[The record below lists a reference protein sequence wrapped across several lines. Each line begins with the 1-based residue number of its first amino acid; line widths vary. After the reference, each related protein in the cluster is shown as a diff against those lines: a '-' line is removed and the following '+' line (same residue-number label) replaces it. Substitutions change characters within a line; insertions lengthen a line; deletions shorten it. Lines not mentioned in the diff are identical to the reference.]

1 MNNKLLIT
9 TTLTLLLL
17 SGCSQKEKEVF
28 APQETNITQIIL
40 DTEKPTQKKIEQV
53 TEETTKI
60 EESTEENTEEN
71 LVGKTPSPLTG
82 LFIDENIAQRRP
94 FAVTIN
100 NMSKA
105 LPQSGISQAD
115 IYYEVLAE
123 GGITRIVA
131 VFQNSTSEKIGPV
144 RSARHYFLDFALDND
159 AVYIHHGGS
168 PQAYSSIKSLKVND
182 FDGMNITSFFFRD
195 KNRMNQK
202 GMYEHSSYIDAT
214 KFFDVWNESGYR
226 INKENTMFNFSTK
239 AMELDGETAEKVTL
253 AYSGEQKSVFEYDAE
268 NKVYN
273 RFQNSKVH
281 LDEETKEQLAVSNVI
296 IQYTNIYV
304 IADDDKGRREVK
316 LIGNGDGIYITYGKA
331 IPIKWSKT
339 SHNSPTTWT
348 DTSGKPLVLNKGK
361 TWINVFANNGNVTIE

>member
-1 MNNKLLIT
+1 MNNKLFMT
-9 TTLTLLLL
+9 TILALLLL
-17 SGCSQKEKEVF
+17 SGCSQKEKETF

-40 DTEKPTQKKIEQV
+40 DTEKPTKKDIERI
-53 TEETTKI
+53 TEEATKMA
-60 EESTEENTEEN
+60 ESTEEI
-71 LVGKTPSPLTG
+71 LVDKAESPLTG
-82 LFIDENIAQRRP
+82 LFIDESIAQRRP

-144 RSARHYFLDFALDND
+144 RSARHYFLDFVLDND

-214 KFFDVWNESGYR
+214 KFFDVWNESGYKVKS
-226 INKENTMFNFSTK
+226 KEDTMFNFSTK
-239 AMELDGETAEKVTL
+239 TMELDGETAQKVTL
-253 AYSGEQKSVFEYDAE
+253 AYSGEQISVFEYDE
-268 NKVYN
+268 GNKVYN

-281 LDEETKEQLAVSNVI
+281 LDEETKEQLNVSNVI

-316 LIGNGDGIYITYGKA
+316 LIGNGDGMYITYGKA

-348 DTSGKPLVLNKGK
+348 DTSGKPLLLNKGK
-361 TWINVFANNGNVTIE
+361 TWINVFANKGNVTIE

>member
-1 MNNKLLIT
+1 MSNKLFIT
-9 TTLTLLLL
+9 TVLILLLV
-17 SGCSQKEKEVF
+17 SGCSQKEEAAF
-28 APQETNITQIIL
+28 APQETKVTQIVL
-40 DTEKPTQKKIEQV
+40 DTVKPTQKNVEKV
-53 TEETTKI
+53 TEKATKVV
-60 EESTEENTEEN
+60 ESTEEI
-71 LVGKTPSPLTG
+71 LIGKVESPLTG
-82 LFIDENIAQRRP
+82 LFIDESIAQRRP

-123 GGITRIVA
+123 GGITRIIA

-168 PQAYSSIKSLKVND
+168 PQGYASIKSLKVND

-195 KNRMNQK
+195 KNRMSQK

-226 INKENTMFNFSTK
+226 VERKENAIPMFDFSK
-239 AMELDGETAEKVTL
+239 ENMELDGETAKKVTL
-253 AYSGEQKSVFEYDAE
+253 TYSGEQISVFEYDEE
-268 NKVYN
+268 NKIYN
-273 RFQNSKVH
+273 RFQNSKIH
-281 LDEETKEQLAVSNVI
+281 LDEETKEQLAVTNVI

-316 LIGNGDGIYITYGKA
+316 LIGNGDGMYITNGKA

-348 DTSGKPLVLNKGK
+348 DTSGKALTLNKGK
-361 TWINVFANNGNVTIE
+361 TWVNVFANKGNVVIE